1 MEAPAQPL
9 FANAPGALGRNGTG
23 LVPERLEQEVRA
35 IYSRSPLYTERF
47 PLHSERLR
55 WACFNEIPVLTKKEI
70 VERGH
75 CAFFEDCGAV
85 DAAVQRNE
93 FEYESTSGTTS
104 GPMTVIMENGWWDE
118 QTRRAYA
125 ASKILAP
132 FAGTP
137 HRKAVLAPVGC
148 SSNLCPY
155 SDFEFP
161 QRYFNGTA
169 YLNLSSDP
177 FAFSEAEWD
186 RIVVETQ
193 AVKPDILEGEPVYLS
208 LLARAMMKRKVK
220 IPSLKAVILT
230 YGKPSLQHSKRI
242 MEAFPAPQVDL
253 YGSTEAGYIFVG
265 EAFKDD
271 SQVIDGNVFVEL
283 KPFRAGLGDVFQ
295 IVVTTRE
302 RKAMPLLRYLT
313 GDVVQRFQTGFRLL
327 GRERDMF
334 FRPDGSLLTTADV
347 DHAFPDD
354 FKCWHYSLSQVSE
367 NRWTLDYV
375 ADHTAAPGV
384 ADAVAAAIGKGV
396 RVAAVRR
403 KILPPAASGKFALLK
418 PVAPQG

>member
-1 MEAPAQPL
+1 METAAQPL
-9 FANAPGALGRNGTG
+9 YAHSPDTFGRNGTS
-23 LVPERLEQEVRA
+23 LVPERLEAEVLA
-35 IYSRSPLYTERF
+35 IYSSGPLYTSRF
-47 PLHSERLR
+47 PLHAERLH
-55 WACFNEIPVLTKKEI
+55 WSCFNEIPVLTKKEI

-75 CAFFEDCGAV
+75 CAFFDDCGEV

-125 ASKILAP
+125 ASPILAQ
-132 FAGTP
+132 FAGKP

-208 LLARAMMKRKVK
+208 LLARAVLKRKVT

-230 YGKPSLQHSKRI
+230 YGKASLQHSKRI

-283 KPFRAGLGDVFQ
+283 RPFREGLLDVYQ
-295 IVVTTRE
+295 IVVTTRA

-313 GDVVQRFQTGFRLL
+313 GDVVQRFPTGFRLL

-347 DHAFPDD
+347 DRAFPED
-354 FKCWHYSLSQVSE
+354 FKCWHYSLTQVSE

-375 ADHTAAPGV
+375 ADHTAKPEV
-384 ADAVAAAIGKGV
+384 AEAVAAAIGPGT
-396 RVAAVRR
+396 RVAAFRR
-403 KILPPAASGKFALLK
+403 RIIPPAASGKFSLLK
-418 PVAPQG
+418 PLAPTA

>member
-1 MEAPAQPL
+1 
-9 FANAPGALGRNGTG
+9 
-23 LVPERLEQEVRA
+23 VPEQLEAEVRA
-35 IYSRSPLYTERF
+35 IYSSGPLYTSRF
-47 PLHSERLR
+47 PLHAERLH
-55 WACFNEIPVLTKKEI
+55 WSCFNEIPVLTKKEI

-75 CAFFEDCGAV
+75 CAFFDDCGEV

-125 ASKILAP
+125 ASPILAQ
-132 FAGTP
+132 FAGKP

-208 LLARAMMKRKVK
+208 LLARAVLKRKVT

-230 YGKPSLQHSKRI
+230 YGKASLQHSKRI

-283 KPFRAGLGDVFQ
+283 RPFREGLLDVYQ
-295 IVVTTRE
+295 IVVTTRA

-313 GDVVQRFQTGFRLL
+313 GDVVQRFPTGFRLL

-347 DHAFPDD
+347 DRAFPED
-354 FKCWHYSLSQVSE
+354 FKCWHYSLTQVSE

-375 ADHTAAPGV
+375 ADHTAKPEV
-384 ADAVAAAIGKGV
+384 AEAVAAAIGPGT
-396 RVAAVRR
+396 RVAAFRR
-403 KILPPAASGKFALLK
+403 RIIPPAASGKFSLLK
-418 PVAPQG
+418 PLAPTA